1 MKRKLFG
8 PPGTGKTTILVRSV
22 VKLMTRE
29 KDPIAPESICFIT
42 HTNKGKKEIW
52 HKMSE
57 RYEKVTGRYLHID
70 QETPGF
76 ESFRTIHGLC
86 SYTIKN
92 SDNFN
97 MAKPKDFKT
106 WYNTEHDPDYFIETF
121 GESYKENEMVKF
133 YSYMRSRQMDFDEAY
148 LISKERTL
156 NREAYR
162 RKDVLKYY
170 LDSWLAYKLKNNLYE
185 FIDQLLKGKE
195 KNNFNDYRVL
205 VIDEAQDSSK
215 LQWEIA
221 DLIRDRHSLDYQIFA
236 GDDDQAI
243 FNFSGGDE
251 QEFLNRYGN
260 EFKTKILRTSYRLSQ
275 ENIELANIVSRQY
288 IKKRQNKEFS
298 ARSRRAKSSP
308 PERTDNID
316 RIPLEKGSWTIQC
329 AVKRIL
335 TVDIAPEIQ
344 KKGLWYKKHVHVGG
358 TNDVQESYH
367 VNAELLR
374 AVRFYL
380 KMQKGKK
387 VGFDEL
393 SSYRGLTGKSIL
405 ESNPLFSK
413 QSVGEL
419 DTKKDQIANNKQYD
433 KDFIVKKF
441 GLNFNQPLIDH
452 FDTHIS
458 KAKSKSLKW
467 RTEYHPN
474 KTDLDCRE
482 YIERC
487 LKNSQDLL
495 SEPKIKLSTIHAMKG
510 GEDDN
515 IVVIE
520 DMGTAF
526 FNQFTKG
533 TPQNKDEV
541 TRMFYTGITRVK
553 EKLFILSLGTGSAF
567 PFKEIFSELNKKFKK
582 VA

>member
-8 PPGTGKTTILVRSV
+8 PPGTGKTTILVRFV

-42 HTNKGKKEIW
+42 HTNKGKREIW
-52 HKMSE
+52 QKMSE
-57 RYEKVTGRYLHID
+57 RYEKITGRHLSID
-70 QETPGF
+70 QDTPGF

-86 SYTIKN
+86 SYSIKN
-92 SDNFN
+92 SGDFK
-97 MAKPKDFKT
+97 MATQKDFKK
-106 WYNTEHDPDYFIETF
+106 WYNAGNGPDYFIKTF
-121 GESYKENEMVKF
+121 GDSYKENEIIKF
-133 YSYMRSRQMDFDEAY
+133 YSYMRSRQMDFDQAF
-148 LISKERTL
+148 LVSTERTL
-156 NREAYR
+156 NKEAYR
-162 RKDVLKYY
+162 RKEVFKHY
-170 LDSWLAYKLKNNLYE
+170 LESWIGYKLKNNLYE

-195 KNNFNDYRVL
+195 KNDFNDYRVL

-221 DLIRDRHSLDYQIFA
+221 DLIRERHSLDYQIFA

-260 EFKTKILRTSYRLSQ
+260 EFKPKILRTSYRLSQ
-275 ENIELANIVSRQY
+275 ENIELANVVSRKY
-288 IKKRQNKEFS
+288 IKRRQDKKYF
-298 ARSRRAKSSP
+298 ARSRREKSDP
-308 PERTDNID
+308 PVRTDNID
-316 RIPLEKGSWTIQC
+316 RIPLDEGNWTIQC

-335 TVDIAPEIQ
+335 TNDIAPEIQ
-344 KKGLWYKKHVHVGG
+344 KKGLWYKKHELVGG
-358 TNDVQESYH
+358 SNELLENYH
-367 VNAELLR
+367 VSAELLR

-413 QSVGEL
+413 KSVSEL

-487 LKNSQDLL
+487 LKNNQDLL

-526 FNQFTKG
+526 FNQYEKG

-553 EKLFILSLGTGSAF
+553 EKLFILSLGTGKAF
-567 PFKEIFSELNKKFKK
+567 PFREIFNELYNKKG
-582 VA
+582 

>member
-8 PPGTGKTTILVRSV
+8 PPGTGKTTILVRFV

-42 HTNKGKKEIW
+42 HTTKGKREIW
-52 HKMSE
+52 QKMSE
-57 RYEKVTGRYLHID
+57 RYEKITGRHLSID
-70 QETPGF
+70 QDTPGF

-86 SYTIKN
+86 SYSIKN
-92 SDNFN
+92 SGDFK
-97 MAKPKDFKT
+97 MATQKDFKK
-106 WYNTEHDPDYFIETF
+106 WYNAGNDPDYFIKTF
-121 GESYKENEMVKF
+121 GDSYKENEIIKF
-133 YSYMRSRQMDFDEAY
+133 YSYMRSRQMDFDQAF
-148 LISKERTL
+148 LVSTKRTL
-156 NREAYR
+156 NKEAYR
-162 RKDVLKYY
+162 RKEVFKHY
-170 LDSWLAYKLKNNLYE
+170 LESWIGYKLKNNLYE

-195 KNNFNDYRVL
+195 KNDFNDYRVL

-221 DLIRDRHSLDYQIFA
+221 DLIRERHSLDYQIFA

-260 EFKTKILRTSYRLSQ
+260 EFKPKILRTSYRLSQ
-275 ENIELANIVSRQY
+275 ENIELANAVSRNY
-288 IKKRQNKEFS
+288 IKRRQDKKYF
-298 ARSRRAKSSP
+298 ARSRREKSDP
-308 PERTDNID
+308 PVRTDNID
-316 RIPLEKGSWTIQC
+316 RIPLDEGNWTIQC

-335 TVDIAPEIQ
+335 TNDIAPEIQ

-358 TNDVQESYH
+358 SNEVQESYH
-367 VNAELLR
+367 VSAELLR

-380 KMQKGKK
+380 KMQKGEK

-413 QSVGEL
+413 QSVSEL

-452 FDTHIS
+452 FDTHLS
-458 KAKSKSLKW
+458 EAKSKSLKW
-467 RTEYHPN
+467 RTEYDPT
-474 KTDLDCRE
+474 KTVLDCRD

-487 LKNSQDLL
+487 LKNNQDLL

-526 FNQFTKG
+526 FNQFMKG
-533 TPQNKDEV
+533 PTQYKDEV
-541 TRMFYTGITRVK
+541 SRMFYTGITRVK
-553 EKLFILSLGTGSAF
+553 EKLFILSLGTGKAF
-567 PFKEIFSELNKKFKK
+567 PFREIFNELYNKKG
-582 VA
+582 